1 MIQILFS
8 VLLSLFYCVILSLFI
23 ESDINNF
30 VKNLVG
36 KNNTF
41 EFIIFLIFGILNG
54 SISGYIISRYKNF
67 NFIASIILPL
77 ILTFYVLY
85 LYLFLP
91 VFLSVYDMIDWN
103 MTMLCSISIVML
115 YQFLKDPDNF

>member
-54 SISGYIISRYKNF
+54 SISGYIISSTADCLSGGLFCCYQAQ
-67 NFIASIILPL
+67 IAI
-77 ILTFYVLY
+77 Y
-85 LYLFLP
+85 L
-91 VFLSVYDMIDWN
+91 
-103 MTMLCSISIVML
+103 
-115 YQFLKDPDNF
+115 